1 MSFPPSCIWCMRET
15 QMVLHIFYRILS
27 YPQTGTFPQVLL
39 PGRIRRYDRRTFSI
53 QYGKKCASHP
63 AVLRSLRVPV
73 PYLSPGQALPF
84 WSGVLPHWEVHKGL
98 PEVLYPGV
106 SGSLCWPRPGS
117 QGLCAVLW
125 CGLFSVLLPEVLLL
139 KCYNKVVTE
148 VANKI

>member
-1 MSFPPSCIWCMRET
+1 M
-15 QMVLHIFYRILS
+15 
-27 YPQTGTFPQVLL
+27 LL

-106 SGSLCWPRPGS
+106 SGSLCWPRPRS

-125 CGLFSVLLPEVLLL
+125 CELFSVLLPEVLLQFRVFWQDRTAQGDIL
-139 KCYNKVVTE
+139 HTSPFRLEHRLQLPVPSWPG
-148 VANKI
+148 